1 VNPVAI
7 RILLVED
14 DALFRGTLGDW
25 LERAGFHVWRAPEGA
40 SALKL
45 LREQVVDVVVTD
57 LAMPEFGGLQLLDA
71 ICEEFPGLQV
81 VFLTGQATLEV
92 AIAALREGRA
102 FDFVRKPLRDLSGFR
117 QTIERAAHRT
127 QDRRREVTRRVPEEV
142 PLPERDLDILRLLGA
157 GLENQ
162 AIAERLSLSEKTVR
176 NRLSQLYDRV
186 GVENRTQAVLL
197 GRERG
202 WI

>member
-1 VNPVAI
+1 MTI

-25 LERAGFHVWRAPEGA
+25 LARAGYAVTPAPDGMA
-40 SALKL
+40 ALKL
-45 LREQVVDVVVTD
+45 LREQAFDVVVTD
-57 LAMPEFGGLQLLDA
+57 VAMPSFDGLQLLDVIVTELPA
-71 ICEEFPGLQV
+71 LQV
-81 VFLTGQATLEV
+81 VFLTGQATLEIAV
-92 AIAALREGRA
+92 AALREGRA

-117 QTIERAAHRT
+117 QTIEKAAVRT
-127 QDRRREVTRRVPEEV
+127 QDRRREQARVATADA
-142 PLPERDLDILRLLGA
+142 PLPERDIAILRLLGA

-162 AIAERLSLSEKTVR
+162 AIAMRLGLSEKTVR

-186 GVENRTQAVLL
+186 GVENRTQAVVL

>member
-1 VNPVAI
+1 MTI

-25 LERAGFHVWRAPEGA
+25 LERAGYEVARAPEGA
-40 SALKL
+40 TALTL
-45 LREQVVDVVVTD
+45 LRERSFDVVVTD

-81 VFLTGQATLEV
+81 VFLTGQATLDV
-92 AIAALREGRA
+92 AIVALREGRA

-117 QTIERAAHRT
+117 QTIEKAAHRT
-127 QDRRREVTRRVPEEV
+127 QDRRREAVRLVPQAS
-142 PLPERDLDILRLLGA
+142 PLAERDLDILRLLGA

-162 AIAERLSLSEKTVR
+162 AIADRLSLSEKTVR

>member
-1 VNPVAI
+1 VTI

-25 LERAGFHVWRAPEGA
+25 LGRAGYAVTPAADGLA
-40 SALKL
+40 ALKL
-45 LREQVVDVVVTD
+45 LREQTFDVVVTD
-57 LAMPEFGGLQLLDA
+57 VAMPSFDGLQLLDVIVA
-71 ICEEFPGLQV
+71 ELPALQV
-81 VFLTGQATLEV
+81 VFLTGQATLEIAV
-92 AIAALREGRA
+92 AALREGRA

-117 QTIERAAHRT
+117 QTIERAAIRT
-127 QDRRREVTRRVPEEV
+127 QDRRREQPRQATADA
-142 PLPERDLDILRLLGA
+142 PLPERDIAILRLLGA
-157 GLENQ
+157 GMENQ
-162 AIAERLSLSEKTVR
+162 AIAMRLGLSEKTVR

-186 GVENRTQAVLL
+186 GVENRTQAVVL